1 MGASSQRKI
10 SSDAG
15 AVAVVPVHG
24 GLGGVGATRATIR
37 DAEFRHTPGH
47 DQSSD
52 TGTQPTKSRMAQAR
66 WTERDEIAGV
76 RGSQERVESDA
87 TSVQTMGHHR
97 NDTVPMEVDALTKGK
112 GKGKSKTKSKDK
124 SKGET
129 PDLTCFFCKEKGH
142 ARKDCPKFA
151 TWVAEKKSAGHEQ
164 SANSIEEVGWI
175 FALEQEHEELC
186 ELIMVDS
193 GASVHVCPPDHGREN
208 GLRRSSETRPLVT
221 ASGAEM
227 KQYGMRR
234 VSCDTEVGKI
244 TTDYRVLD
252 VRRPI
257 WSLGSMIDSGCDVH
271 FTKNRCWIS
280 NDGKELDM
288 IRSGGVFFV
297 AARPSESTSKEANTL
312 ELNPMTAAEIEQAAL
327 AREHAAFG
335 TPVLRQEPRWT
346 AMENPRCVS
355 GSPQAQQHPQLKR
368 ESAARGHRTRTL
380 PKLVSMVHRGAS
392 RRQATPEGPATR
404 NR

>member
-1 MGASSQRKI
+1 MRAYGAAI
-10 SSDAG
+10 DAAFPG
-15 AVAVVPVHG
+15 AMEVASRATAPVLVTT
-24 GLGGVGATRATIR
+24 LGGPEQNV
-37 DAEFRHTPGH
+37 
-47 DQSSD
+47 
-52 TGTQPTKSRMAQAR
+52 AR
-66 WTERDEIAGV
+66 
-76 RGSQERVESDA
+76 Q
-87 TSVQTMGHHR
+87 
-97 NDTVPMEVDALTKGK
+97 L
-112 GKGKSKTKSKDK
+112 
-124 SKGET
+124 
-129 PDLTCFFCKEKGH
+129 FFML
-142 ARKDCPKFA
+142 AMPKFA

-186 ELIMVDS
+186 ELIMGDS

-234 VSCDTEVGKI
+234 VSYDTEVGKI

-257 WSLGSMIDSGCDVH
+257 WSLGSMMDSGCDVH

-297 AARPSESTSKEANTL
+297 ATRPSESTSKEANTL

-335 TPVLRQEPRWT
+335 TPGPAAGTTLDGDGEPTVRIRVPT
-346 AMENPRCVS
+346 GPATP
-355 GSPQAQQHPQLKR
+355 
-368 ESAARGHRTRTL
+368 SAEERALHGHRTRTL